1 MPLNQSGFVDKV
13 GLQNLSEIAQEVLE
27 YTSEA
32 DFNRNVDESG
42 ITHDALADHA
52 GVGTVADGYDVG
64 SITEGLVGYY
74 PLDEGAGRVARDGA
88 LDNLGNLN
96 NSPSWISGN
105 IGSNALDF
113 NGNQGYVN
121 IADSRELRLMKSLNF
136 TITMWVKRSSDVYDP
151 MITKYDRQGYL
162 VRFIDEN
169 NNGVNGVSFYINN
182 NSTSNRDTI
191 EVDKAL
197 DDNTWYHLACRR
209 SGDGASGLTIF
220 IDGVEQ
226 SPDYTNSESAGTF
239 TDNTADL
246 QIANYST
253 DYFDGQLDDVRFYG
267 RALSQP
273 EIETIATR
281 SNSSGREVTESD
293 IPSQSD
299 NGVSRYEFE
308 NNVTDSWGSN
318 DGTDNTSA
326 GFTTGVYGQ
335 AKSFD
340 GTDDQIPT
348 ADIDVSTVTV
358 SAWFNYSGTGFQILL
373 SDYDQSDRT
382 AAFGVNGSDQLYTEF
397 ALSDTS
403 YSVSDSEAASTGV
416 WIHGVY
422 TWDGTTQRL
431 YKNGQLVG
439 TNQPGQTPPSN
450 DSDWH
455 IGSDGASGGSE
466 FNGDADDLRI
476 YSAALSQREVEEL
489 YNRGAYRINRGDLV

>member
-1 MPLNQSGFVDKV
+1 MPLNQSGVVDKS
-13 GLQNLSEIAQEVLE
+13 GLQNLSEIASIILE
-27 YTSEA
+27 YTSES
-32 DFNRNVDESG
+32 DFNNNVEDSG
-42 ITHDALADHA
+42 VTHDTLADHA
-52 GVGTVADGYDVG
+52 GTGTVADGYEVG
-64 SITEGLVGYY
+64 SVTEGLVAYY

-88 LDNLGNLN
+88 LDNLGQINGATWN
-96 NSPSWISGN
+96 GSGQV
-105 IGSNALDF
+105 GSNALSFD
-113 NGNQGYVN
+113 GTDDKVD
-121 IADSRELRLMKSLNF
+121 ITSIP
-136 TITMWVKRSSDVYDP
+136 TITFDLYTVCGWFESSTDADQGLFGDYGNTGSEVYYTVD
-151 MITKYDRQGYL
+151 TSGGGA
-162 VRFIDEN
+162 RFFHND
-169 NNGVNGVSFYINN
+169 GSGADYI
-182 NSTSNRDTI
+182 
-191 EVDKAL
+191 E
-197 DDNTWYHLACRR
+197 
-209 SGDGASGLTIF
+209 
-220 IDGVEQ
+220 
-226 SPDYTNSESAGTF
+226 
-239 TDNTADL
+239 TDNTYTDGAWHHIAFIRRGAGASNLDIYVDGSSVSTTIQADNNAGAHTFSGSAQL
-246 QIANYST
+246 GARNDNLYMN
-253 DYFDGQLDDVRFYG
+253 GLLDDIRIYG

-281 SNSSGREVTESD
+281 SEPSGREVTESD

-308 NNVTDSWGSN
+308 NDVTDSWGSN
-318 DGTDNTSA
+318 NGTDNTSA

-348 ADIDVSTVTV
+348 ADIDVSTVTI

-382 AAFGVNGSDQLYTEF
+382 VAFGVNGSDQLYTEF

-431 YKNGQLVG
+431 YKNGRLVG

-489 YNRGAYRINRGDLV
+489 YNRGAYRINRGELV